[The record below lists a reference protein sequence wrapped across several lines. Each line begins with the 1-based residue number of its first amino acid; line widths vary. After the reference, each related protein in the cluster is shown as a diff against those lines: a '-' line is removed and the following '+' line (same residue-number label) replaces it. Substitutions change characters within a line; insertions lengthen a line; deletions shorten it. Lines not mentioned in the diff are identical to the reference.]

1 MYYENKN
8 HFTKRLIISI
18 IVVHDK
24 HGKEDDMKYLKRFFI
39 FGDNRIFH
47 MCNTKLSCKV
57 LDFIMPRIT
66 DIGSLIFSGLLP
78 LILIVIN
85 AGRSRI
91 LGIEMLASLSFSQV
105 FVQILKR
112 TLTRE
117 RPYNILENIKTFDIV
132 LKDYSFPSGHTTASF
147 SMATILTYYLPQFMI
162 VFIALA
168 FLVGISRIYLA
179 VHYPSDVI
187 VGIILGI
194 TSSMITHS
202 YFINNI
208 FKAAN

>member
-1 MYYENKN
+1 M
-8 HFTKRLIISI
+8 L
-18 IVVHDK
+18 
-24 HGKEDDMKYLKRFFI
+24 MKYLKRFI
-39 FGDNRIFH
+39 TFGDNRIFH
-47 MCNTKLSCKV
+47 ICNTRLSCKL

-66 DIGSLIFSGLLP
+66 ELGGLIFSGIMP

-85 AGRSRI
+85 FGRSRA
-91 LGIEMLASLSFSQV
+91 LGIELLASLSFSQV
-105 FVQILKR
+105 FVQLLKR

-147 SMATILTYYLPQFMI
+147 SMAAILTFYLPQFMFI
-162 VFIALA
+162 FIALA

-187 VGIILGI
+187 VGIVLGVA
-194 TSSMITHS
+194 SSIITHS

-208 FKAAN
+208 FRVRA